1 MNSSDA
7 IRIVLDMILE
17 GKKDEAVAL
26 LNAYALEYG
35 YRSIVK
41 TILEPILKEIGNRW
55 SKEHLSLA
63 QGYVAGKV
71 AEEILLRLK
80 DEESLSTAVTTL
92 KGPVILGNIED
103 DYHSLGRKMVSIF
116 LEAAGWKVIDLGNDV
131 TAKSFVDEA
140 TASGARIIGVSA
152 MMYTTAANITKVR
165 AELDKRGLSNYIQLA
180 VGGAVFK
187 MRPELA
193 QKVGGDGTAGD
204 AFEAPALFDALWNRA
219 LSWNS
224 SFYNPDRNGAPL

>member
-26 LNAYALEYG
+26 LNAYALECG
-35 YRSIVK
+35 YRSIVN

-80 DEESLSTAVTTL
+80 DEESLSTVVTTL

-131 TAKSFVDEA
+131 TAKSFVD
-140 TASGARIIGVSA
+140 
-152 MMYTTAANITKVR
+152 
-165 AELDKRGLSNYIQLA
+165 
-180 VGGAVFK
+180 
-187 MRPELA
+187 
-193 QKVGGDGTAGD
+193 
-204 AFEAPALFDALWNRA
+204 
-219 LSWNS
+219 
-224 SFYNPDRNGAPL
+224 